1 MDDVGMRFFS
11 NLIIGHPAE
20 GRREFADTIQFL
32 IAHHHLFTEAP
43 TSSLLI
49 VQKNTPIWRAR
60 DYWKIQMNEG
70 DALGWQLENGTNTLA
85 ERKHRAQV
93 MNFFYESLFDTAL
106 KITDMDTEKDLTLGG
121 DDIIPRT
128 AQAN

>member
-1 MDDVGMRFFS
+1 MHDVGMRFFS

-20 GRREFADTIQFL
+20 GRKEFAETIRFL
-32 IAHHHLFTEAP
+32 VGHHHLFTEAP

-49 VQKNTPIWRAR
+49 VQKNTPIHRAR
-60 DYWKIQMNEG
+60 DYWGIQMEEG
-70 DALGWQLENGTNTLA
+70 DALGWSLA
-85 ERKHRAQV
+85 SGGNALPERKYRAQI

-106 KITDMDTEKDLTLGG
+106 KITDMDTEADLTLGG